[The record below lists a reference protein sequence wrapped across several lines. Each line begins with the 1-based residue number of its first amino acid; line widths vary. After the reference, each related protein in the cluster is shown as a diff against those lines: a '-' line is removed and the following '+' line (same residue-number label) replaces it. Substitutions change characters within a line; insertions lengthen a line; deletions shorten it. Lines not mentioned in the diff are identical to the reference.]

1 MFSHVTL
8 GCSDIGLRPAFL
20 MRCSFRLG
28 LCPACG
34 AGWRSRSRMLDQ
46 TGGNLAT
53 VLCVHAV

>member
-8 GCSDIGLRPAFL
+8 GCSDIGASARFYDAAPSAWA
-20 MRCSFRLG
+20 RAQ
-28 LCPACG
+28 ACG

-46 TGGNLAT
+46 TGETFT